1 MTKLEIYRAYARFV
15 KRMLLLGGIYPMKKS
30 SFLYRQLPVLTL
42 LTSFVMFYGT
52 VKFCLHN
59 FSNLSVFTKGLSLV
73 GSFSLMIVKVLMIDI
88 AFMFII
94 YRKQFY
100 ELHNTLE
107 LMHNKV
113 LENDQFKPIV
123 LSTINLFRYP
133 AYMVYYLIL
142 GTMSLYIFAPI
153 IIIGYEGIKGI
164 QPKHY
169 GLPFLTNFPWINGT
183 PGIIYQIQFL
193 FETQCIWF
201 IIFVTGGVDSSY
213 GFYLFQMI
221 GLLRAMSFECEN
233 AFKSSYKLK
242 NILHNCIKKQVK
254 LLRCRDI
261 IQQIYGPIVL
271 DLMLTNAIVLCAL
284 IFQAFQ
290 VKNQML
296 LFCLIC
302 YNLNVMKSM
311 MLFVK
316 TEMTAGKM
324 LLFVIYG
331 LLKTI
336 QAFMYSWYGSI
347 VASESEAF
355 RRSVYCSKW
364 YEYGDN
370 ITLMKD
376 VLIILSQKPIVIV
389 ACHFLYISLNIFIKV
404 KKKKKKNA
412 NSTIKY

>member
-1 MTKLEIYRAYARFV
+1 
-15 KRMLLLGGIYPMKKS
+15 
-30 SFLYRQLPVLTL
+30 
-42 LTSFVMFYGT
+42 
-52 VKFCLHN
+52 
-59 FSNLSVFTKGLSLV
+59 
-73 GSFSLMIVKVLMIDI
+73 
-88 AFMFII
+88 MFII

-100 ELHNTLE
+100 ELHSTLE
-107 LMHNKV
+107 LMHNEV
-113 LENDQFKPIV
+113 LENVQFRPIV

-153 IIIGYEGIKGI
+153 IIIGYEGIKDI

-201 IIFVTGGVDSSY
+201 IVFVTGGVDSSY

-221 GLLRAMSFECEN
+221 GLFRAMSFECKN
-233 AFKSSYKLK
+233 AFKSSYEFK
-242 NILHNCIKKQVK
+242 NILHNCIKKQVR

-311 MLFVK
+311 ILFVK

-347 VASESEAF
+347 VASE
-355 RRSVYCSKW
+355 VC
-364 YEYGDN
+364 
-370 ITLMKD
+370 I
-376 VLIILSQKPIVIV
+376 
-389 ACHFLYISLNIFIKV
+389 
-404 KKKKKKNA
+404 
-412 NSTIKY
+412 